1 MEYDV
6 LLSMLEKREFKE
18 LKDELENM
26 HPVDIVEMLEDG
38 LEYGKIDK
46 RQMILLFRLLA
57 KEEAAEVFTDM
68 TSDTREVLINALTDS
83 ELEEVMEEMYV
94 DDTVD
99 VLEEM
104 PVCYATATAELFA
117 LGAVS
122 FLDQLGVVDYLCFGS
137 ECNDLDGLTKIA
149 DILCDEPDEYTKF
162 LKENL
167 RAGMS
172 FPTARQDA
180 LSSYM
185 GISDCSFLL
194 SDPNNILGIEYLKAL
209 RRVKSRIQPFTI
221 KRMESDY
228 HDQTLRSTYSSASAI
243 RSLLAYS
250 SSVLQTQQVTGETFE
265 NTPFSSILNELED
278 QVPKSC
284 LALLKDYHKVL
295 YPVYQN
301 DFSLL
306 MKYKLLNKTPQ
317 SFIRYMDVSET
328 LANRI
333 QNNLNDFF
341 NYKQFC
347 ELLKT
352 RELTQT
358 RINRA
363 LLHIMLGLKKNNVR
377 EYMENGGHF
386 YAKLLGFRKDR
397 QDLLSVIAKKSAL
410 PLLTRLSD
418 TDSISEIG
426 QKMLRHDILA
436 SNLYQSVITDKY
448 KTAFRNEYRQPM
460 LKI

>member
-1 MEYDV
+1 MKIVGLITEYNPFHNGHQYHIQK
-6 LLSMLEKREFKE
+6 SLEVTGADAAIVVMSGDYVQRGTPAIMPKHLRAEMALKCGACAVFE
-18 LKDELENM
+18 L
-26 HPVDIVEMLEDG
+26 
-38 LEYGKIDK
+38 
-46 RQMILLFRLLA
+46 
-57 KEEAAEVFTDM
+57 
-68 TSDTREVLINALTDS
+68 
-83 ELEEVMEEMYV
+83 
-94 DDTVD
+94 
-99 VLEEM
+99 

-172 FPTARQDA
+172 FPAARQDA

-209 RRVKSRIQPFTI
+209 RRVKSRIQPFSI

-317 SFIRYMDVSET
+317 SLIRYMDVSET

-333 QNNLNDFF
+333 QNNLNDFLTISSSV
-341 NYKQFC
+341 NY
-347 ELLKT
+347 
-352 RELTQT
+352 
-358 RINRA
+358 
-363 LLHIMLGLKKNNVR
+363 
-377 EYMENGGHF
+377 
-386 YAKLLGFRKDR
+386 
-397 QDLLSVIAKKSAL
+397 
-410 PLLTRLSD
+410 
-418 TDSISEIG
+418 
-426 QKMLRHDILA
+426 
-436 SNLYQSVITDKY
+436 
-448 KTAFRNEYRQPM
+448 
-460 LKI
+460 